1 MTVTVKL
8 TKPIR
13 HDDKELTELTFRE
26 PTVGDLIA
34 GETVA
39 GNSKTGQVA
48 ATLAAM
54 ADIPYPVFKTISAGD
69 FMRIDRATKDL
80 VGNADAAGTN

>member
-1 MTVTVKL
+1 MTVSVKL
-8 TKPIR
+8 TKPIQ
-13 HDDKELTELTFRE
+13 HDGKEITELTFHE

-34 GETVA
+34 GEVVGGA
-39 GNSKTGQVA
+39 SKMAQVA

-69 FMRIDRATKDL
+69 FTRIDRATKDL
-80 VGNADAAGTN
+80 VGNGDAAGTN